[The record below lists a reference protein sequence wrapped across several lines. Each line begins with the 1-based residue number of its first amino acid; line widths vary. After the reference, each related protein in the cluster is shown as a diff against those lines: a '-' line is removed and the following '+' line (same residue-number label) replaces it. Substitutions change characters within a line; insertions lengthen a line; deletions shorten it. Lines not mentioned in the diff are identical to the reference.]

1 MLHIT
6 AVQMFYYK
14 LRELLELLQIKYV
27 KNIIKSY
34 YKLLRYYNLRRTMT
48 KMSFKIVI
56 VIKE

>member
-6 AVQMFYYK
+6 ALQMFYYK

-27 KNIIKSY
+27 KNIIKGY
-34 YKLLRYYNLRRTMT
+34 YKLLRYYNLRCTMT

>member
-27 KNIIKSY
+27 KNIIKGY

>member
-6 AVQMFYYK
+6 AVQMFYFK

-27 KNIIKSY
+27 KNIIKGY

>member
-1 MLHIT
+1 
-6 AVQMFYYK
+6 MFYYK

-27 KNIIKSY
+27 KNIIKGY

>member
-1 MLHIT
+1 MLYIT

-27 KNIIKSY
+27 KNIIKGY

>member
-6 AVQMFYYK
+6 AAQMFYYK

-27 KNIIKSY
+27 KNIIKGY

>member
-6 AVQMFYYK
+6 AVQMLYYK

-27 KNIIKSY
+27 KNIIKGY